1 MYRNRSARLPF
12 LASALNFGVFLLPVK
27 RSLKTTSLI
36 LGAMVVAVWS
46 TSCNSGYKVKV
57 DSVAQ
62 PNAENS
68 VAYSIK
74 TTNPELDPESL
85 RFKEAERFVKTALSG
100 KGLYEAPKP
109 EMADMVVN
117 LDYGI
122 SPPKI
127 AQVLR
132 REPIYATIPGRVST
146 QLVQSGVDKNG
157 NPIYTT
163 VTYQEPSRT
172 EYIGDREYMETIV
185 TYEKYLR
192 LSARE
197 NKIVAEG
204 QPPAEV
210 WTVDVST
217 EGENRDLRR
226 ALPVLAAATIEY
238 VGKDTRGEKTIKLKD
253 SDKDGVIA
261 FVKKGM

>member
-1 MYRNRSARLPF
+1 
-12 LASALNFGVFLLPVK
+12 VK
-27 RSLKTTSLI
+27 RYLSI
-36 LGAMVVAVWS
+36 LGRNLGLAALVAGLS
-46 TSCNSGYKVKV
+46 SCNSGYKVKV
-57 DSVAQ
+57 DAVSK
-62 PNAENS
+62 PDAEQAI
-68 VAYSIK
+68 AYQIK
-74 TTNPELDPESL
+74 TSNPELDPDSL

-127 AQVLR
+127 TQEMR
-132 REPIYATIPGRVST
+132 REPIFATIPGAITT
-146 QLVQSGVDKNG
+146 QLVQVGVDKNG
-157 NPIYTT
+157 NPIYNT
-163 VTYQEPSRT
+163 VTVQEPSRT
-172 EYIGDREYMETIV
+172 EYIGDREYMETVI

-197 NKIVAEG
+197 NKATIEG
-204 QPPAEV
+204 QPQGEI

-217 EGENRDLRR
+217 EGENRDLRK

-238 VGKDTRGEKTIKLKD
+238 VGKDTRGQKTIKLKD
-253 SDKDGVIA
+253 KDKDGPIA